1 MVVLVVPLPSP
12 MLLSSISR
20 TKKFFQKTIKN
31 FKSFF
36 SPGYYQRLPKASPH
50 SKFSYSVAAAS
61 SSAMDMTSN
70 TSYQDMEKLYTDFSD
85 QWESENEKA
94 RRRMKKKAASAL
106 PSKQESEVYSGSY
119 ISLSNASHAQKK
131 NKVEKKEEGGG
142 NNNKRSLTIQKGRK
156 KESSSS
162 SSSFMSMCMKEH
174 RYCMVEQK
182 LRELE
187 MLDMNNVEYVLDI
200 EEVLHYYSRL
210 TCPVYLEIVDKF
222 FMEIYSE
229 FFGAPLGVRPVV
241 TPRTPS
247 IKVRS

>member
-1 MVVLVVPLPSP
+1 
-12 MLLSSISR
+12 MLLSSISS

-36 SPGYYQRLPKASPH
+36 SPGYQRLPKASPH
-50 SKFSYSVAAAS
+50 TPHFSYSVAA

-70 TSYQDMEKLYTDFSD
+70 TSYQEMEKLYTDFSD
-85 QWESENEKA
+85 QWESENEKT
-94 RRRMKKKAASAL
+94 RRRRIKKKATL
-106 PSKQESEVYSGSY
+106 PSKQESSEVYSGSY

-131 NKVEKKEEGGG
+131 NKVEKKVEGD
-142 NNNKRSLTIQKGRK
+142 NNNNNHQNNKSNFSLQKGRK
-156 KESSSS
+156 KESPP
-162 SSSFMSMCMKEH
+162 FMSIGMREHSH

-210 TCPVYLEIVDKF
+210 TCPAYLEIVDKF
-222 FMEIYSE
+222 FLEMYSE
-229 FFGAPLGVRPVV
+229 LFGPSSVWHAS
-241 TPRTPS
+241 PRS
-247 IKVRS
+247 VNSRLKLRYQ

>member
-1 MVVLVVPLPSP
+1 
-12 MLLSSISR
+12 MLLSSISS

-36 SPGYYQRLPKASPH
+36 SPGYQRLPKASPH
-50 SKFSYSVAAAS
+50 SV

-85 QWESENEKA
+85 QWESETEKA
-94 RRRMKKKAASAL
+94 RRRIKKKAVSRL

-131 NKVEKKEEGGG
+131 NKVGKKEEDDG
-142 NNNKRSLTIQKGRK
+142 NNQNNKRILTLEKGRHQ
-156 KESSSS
+156 KE
-162 SSSFMSMCMKEH
+162 SSFMSMCMKEH

-187 MLDMNNVEYVLDI
+187 MLDMSNVEYILDI

-210 TCPVYLEIVDKF
+210 TCPAYLDIVDKF
-222 FMEIYSE
+222 FLEMYSE
-229 FFGAPLGVRPVV
+229 LFG
-241 TPRTPS
+241 PS
-247 IKVRS
+247 MRHASPCSVNSRNKLRYQ

>member
-1 MVVLVVPLPSP
+1 
-12 MLLSSISR
+12 MLLSSISS

-36 SPGYYQRLPKASPH
+36 SPGYQRLPKASPH
-50 SKFSYSVAAAS
+50 SHFSYSVAA

-94 RRRMKKKAASAL
+94 RRGIKKKAAL
-106 PSKQESEVYSGSY
+106 PSKKENEVYSGSY
-119 ISLSNASHAQKK
+119 ISLSSASHAQKK
-131 NKVEKKEEGGG
+131 NKVMEKKVEGD
-142 NNNKRSLTIQKGRK
+142 NNQNNKRSLTLQKGRQ
-156 KESSSS
+156 KE
-162 SSSFMSMCMKEH
+162 SSFMSMCMKEH

-187 MLDMNNVEYVLDI
+187 MLDMNNVEYILDI

-210 TCPVYLEIVDKF
+210 TCPAYLEIVDKF
-222 FMEIYSE
+222 FLEMYSE
-229 FFGAPLGVRPVV
+229 LFGPSVWHAS
-241 TPRTPS
+241 PRS
-247 IKVRS
+247 VNSRHKLRYQ

>member
-1 MVVLVVPLPSP
+1 

-20 TKKFFQKTIKN
+20 TKKFFQKTVKN

-36 SPGYYQRLPKASPH
+36 SPGNYQRLPKASPH

-142 NNNKRSLTIQKGRK
+142 GGGNNKRSITIQKGRQ
-156 KESSSS
+156 KES

-210 TCPVYLEIVDKF
+210 TCPAYLEIVDKF
-222 FMEIYSE
+222 FLEMYSE
-229 FFGAPLGVRPVV
+229 LFGPSMRHAS
-241 TPRTPS
+241 PRS
-247 IKVRS
+247 VNSRLKMRYQ

>member
-1 MVVLVVPLPSP
+1 
-12 MLLSSISR
+12 MLLSSISS

-36 SPGYYQRLPKASPH
+36 SPGYQRLPKASPH
-50 SKFSYSVAAAS
+50 TPHFSYSVAA

-70 TSYQDMEKLYTDFSD
+70 TSYQEMEKLYTDFSD
-85 QWESENEKA
+85 QWESENEKT
-94 RRRMKKKAASAL
+94 RRRRIKKKATL
-106 PSKQESEVYSGSY
+106 PSKQESSEVYSGSY

-131 NKVEKKEEGGG
+131 NKVEKKVEE
-142 NNNKRSLTIQKGRK
+142 SPP
-156 KESSSS
+156 
-162 SSSFMSMCMKEH
+162 FMSIGMREHSH

-210 TCPVYLEIVDKF
+210 TCPAYLEIVDKF
-222 FMEIYSE
+222 FLEMYSE
-229 FFGAPLGVRPVV
+229 LFGPSSVWHAS
-241 TPRTPS
+241 PRS
-247 IKVRS
+247 VNSRLKLRYQ